1 MKEGGGGALMH
12 VYVYIGTHNQPF
24 LQNLLIDVY
33 ETW

>member
-1 MKEGGGGALMH
+1 MKEGGDALMH

-24 LQNLLIDVY
+24 LQNQFMDVY